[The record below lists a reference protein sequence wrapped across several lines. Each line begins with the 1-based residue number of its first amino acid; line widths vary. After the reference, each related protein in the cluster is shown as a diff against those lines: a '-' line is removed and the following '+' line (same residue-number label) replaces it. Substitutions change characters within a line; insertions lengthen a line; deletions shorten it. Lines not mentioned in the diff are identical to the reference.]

1 MHIDTGSGINTSPC
15 RGTSITLFTR
25 EEVLEA
31 IKSSNFN
38 KGLGPDCFDGNVL
51 GNNTKL
57 KARVIEEIVNALNI
71 ASIPEY
77 LRVGRLVPLQKT

>member
-1 MHIDTGSGINTSPC
+1 MRIDTGSGMNTSSYSGISVTP
-15 RGTSITLFTR
+15 FTR
-25 EEVLEA
+25 EDVIEA

-51 GNNTKL
+51 GSNTML
-57 KARVIEEIVNALNI
+57 KAKVVEEIVNALNI

-77 LRVGRLVPLQKT
+77 LRIGRLVPL